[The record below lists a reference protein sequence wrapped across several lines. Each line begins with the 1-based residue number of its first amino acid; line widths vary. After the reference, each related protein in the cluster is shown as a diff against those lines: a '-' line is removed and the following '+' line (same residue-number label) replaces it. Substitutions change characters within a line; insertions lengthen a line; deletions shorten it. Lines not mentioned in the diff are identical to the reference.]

1 MEYKKNIS
9 KAFVILK
16 NYPVLFLPDLIF
28 YILFSFSVYF
38 FYKYSGLA
46 GFLGS
51 TILNTGTNIQL
62 FQTFLTTNFAQI
74 IISVII
80 FFLITFVIGVSI
92 YAIKYSL
99 IKQIL
104 EKKLV
109 SFKRELFLSQKYIYK
124 IILIKICIYI
134 LGILAIFII
143 TVLSALFYVSLN
155 TLQPELANPFTA
167 AFAGILIVVALLL
180 IKLGFL
186 LRYPILFLE
195 KDKSII
201 EVLKKAFTLFYKKP
215 VSIFLIWL
223 TIIIVTFAFNFGQA
237 IIDLIIYSINVQ
249 NITIQTTLAILVVL
263 LGIAIKLIQI
273 LWADVYLFLVYNSNG
288 KS

>member
-9 KAFVILK
+9 KAFVILRS
-16 NYPVLFLPDLIF
+16 YPVLFLPDLIF
-28 YILFSFSVYF
+28 YILFSFSVYL

-62 FQTFLTTNFAQI
+62 FQTFLTTNFGQI
-74 IISVII
+74 IISVIT
-80 FFLITFVIGVSI
+80 FFVITFVIGVSI
-92 YAIKYSL
+92 YALKYSL

-109 SFKRELFLSQKYIYK
+109 SFKRELFLSRKYIYK
-124 IILIKICIYI
+124 IILIKICIYV
-134 LGILAIFII
+134 LGILAIFVI

-201 EVLKKAFTLFYKKP
+201 EILKKAFILFYQKP
-215 VSIFLIWL
+215 GSIFLIWL
-223 TIIIVTFAFNFGQA
+223 IIILVTFAFNFGQA
-237 IIDLIIYSINVQ
+237 IIDFIIRKIHANMPYMSIS
-249 NITIQTTLAILVVL
+249 TFTL
-263 LGIAIKLIQI
+263 
-273 LWADVYLFLVYNSNG
+273 
-288 KS
+288 